1 MLLKEL
7 RESKGLSQEDLA
19 LLSGLNRGTIGA
31 LEAGSRKPYPSSRRK
46 LARALKVRPEAIQ
59 FQRSVYRPRRLIAN
73 GP

>member
-31 LEAGSRKPYPSSRRK
+31 LEAGSRKPYPSSRCK

-59 FQRSVYRPRRLIAN
+59 YTYPAA
-73 GP
+73 